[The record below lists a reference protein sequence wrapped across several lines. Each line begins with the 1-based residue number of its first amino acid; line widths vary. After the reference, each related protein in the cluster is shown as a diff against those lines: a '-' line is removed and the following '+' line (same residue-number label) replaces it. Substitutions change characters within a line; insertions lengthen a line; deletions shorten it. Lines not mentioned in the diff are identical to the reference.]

1 MAGSRTLKLSI
12 LADTA
17 DLVKGLKNAEDTS
30 STFGDKLGGAF
41 KAVGVAAAAAG
52 AAIGALAIKSAV
64 DGVKAA
70 LDDEKAQRILA
81 QTLENTT
88 GATNNQIAAVESYIT
103 QTSLAVGVTDDK
115 LRPAFSRLIR
125 STKDTEEATKLL
137 NLALDISSATGKPLE
152 AIANSLGKA
161 YDGNTNALGKLGLG
175 IDQSILKTKDF
186 DLVYN
191 TLKTSFAGFSANE
204 AQTFQGRL
212 DRLNVAFDEAK
223 ETIGFALLPQLEK
236 LSKFMT
242 DSGVPA
248 LNAFVAGL
256 TGQKGISVATEYAG
270 RRIDSFEPKISN
282 VEKAANLAGIK
293 VSDLGARI
301 GKLFSSVDELT
312 GGKGN
317 ALEGFAK
324 TLNAITYAANAVA
337 TAVQAVVNALA
348 AIKRFFE
355 NPIQLQTGFQKFLE
369 FLTTLRK
376 SLVGD
381 FTAPNVAPQFS
392 ARRSSFETAAMDTA
406 VQNMATTTGSFV
418 PDLGLSGISAFD
430 EQLRA
435 FLGQPS
441 GITNNIT
448 VNGAIDSESTARQIV
463 DLLNES
469 NQRGTLGGAGILV

>member
-52 AAIGALAIKSAV
+52 AAIGAMAIKAAI
-64 DGVKAA
+64 DGVKSAIEDEAA
-70 LDDEKAQRILA
+70 QAKLA
-81 QTLENTT
+81 TTLKNVTD
-88 GATNNQIAAVESYIT
+88 ATDTQIASVEKYIL
-103 QTSLAVGVTDDK
+103 QTSLATGITDDQ
-115 LRPAFSRLIR
+115 LRPSLDRLTR
-125 STKDTEEATKLL
+125 STKSVEEATRLQS
-137 NLALDISSATGKPLE
+137 LAIDIAAGTGKGLQQVTE
-152 AIANSLGKA
+152 ALSKA
-161 YDGNTNALGKLGLG
+161 YDGSFGALKKLGVP
-175 IDQSILKTKDF
+175 IDENIIKTKDF
-186 DLVYN
+186 DAAVV
-191 TLKTSFAGFSANE
+191 TLSQTFAGQADVAANTY
-204 AQTFQGRL
+204 AGRFA
-212 DRLNVAFDEAK
+212 RMKVAIDEAK
-223 ETIGFALLPQLEK
+223 ETLGFALLPQVEK
-236 LSKFMT
+236 FSKFMT
-242 DSGVPA
+242 DSGIPA
-248 LNAFVAGL
+248 LNSFIAGL
-256 TGQKGISVATEYAG
+256 TGDKGMSVATEYAG

-293 VSDLGARI
+293 ISDLGARI

-324 TLNAITYAANAVA
+324 TLNAITIAANGVA
-337 TAVQAVVNALA
+337 TAVA

-381 FTAPNVAPQFS
+381 FTAPNVAPQFK
-392 ARRSSFETAAMDTA
+392 AKQSSFDTSAMLTATN
-406 VQNMATTTGSFV
+406 NMATTTGSFV

>member
-17 DLVKGLKNAEDTS
+17 DLVKGLKQAEDTS

-41 KAVGVAAAAAG
+41 RAVGVAAAAAG

-161 YDGNTNALGKLGLG
+161 YDGNTNALGRLGLG

-204 AQTFQGRL
+204 AQTFQGRI

-282 VEKAANLAGIK
+282 IEKAANLAGIK
-293 VSDLGARI
+293 VSELGARI

-324 TLNAITYAANAVA
+324 TLNVITKSADLLVAAIEKIVE
-337 TAVQAVVNALA
+337 ALT

-355 NPIQLQTGFQKFLE
+355 NPVQLQTGFTKFLE
-369 FLTTLRK
+369 FLVTLRK

-381 FTAPNVAPQFS
+381 FTAPVIPPQFS
-392 ARRSSFETAAMDTA
+392 ARRSSFETPAIETA
-406 VQNMATTTGSFV
+406 SASVGMFASSV
-418 PDLGLSGISAFD
+418 PSLGLEGITAFD

-469 NQRGTLGGAGILV
+469 NQRGTIGGGGILV

>member
-17 DLVKGLKNAEDTS
+17 DLVKGLKQAEDTS

-41 KAVGVAAAAAG
+41 KAVGTAAIAAG
-52 AAIGALAIKSAV
+52 AAIGALAVKAAV
-64 DGVKAA
+64 DGVKSAIEDEAA
-70 LDDEKAQRILA
+70 QAKLA
-81 QTLENTT
+81 KTLQNVTD
-88 GATNNQIAAVESYIT
+88 ATDTQIASVEKYIL
-103 QTSLAVGVTDDK
+103 QTSLATGITDDQ
-115 LRPAFSRLIR
+115 LRPSFDRLLR
-125 STKDTEEATKLL
+125 STKDVTEAMNLQ
-137 NLALDISSATGKPLE
+137 NLAIDIAAGTGKGLQQVTE
-152 AIANSLGKA
+152 ALSKA
-161 YDGNTNALGKLGLG
+161 YDGSFGALKKLGVP
-175 IDQSILKTKDF
+175 IDENIIKTKDF
-186 DLVYN
+186 DAAVVVLS
-191 TLKTSFAGFSANE
+191 KTFAGQADVAANTY
-204 AQTFQGRL
+204 AGRFA
-212 DRLNVAFDEAK
+212 RMKVAFDEAK
-223 ETIGFALLPQLEK
+223 ETLGFALLPQVEK
-236 LSKFMT
+236 FSKFIT
-242 DSGVPA
+242 ENGVPA
-248 LNAFVAGL
+248 LNAFIAGL
-256 TGQKGISVATEYAG
+256 TGEKGISVATEYAG
-270 RRIDSFEPKISN
+270 RRVDSFEPKISK

-324 TLNAITYAANAVA
+324 TLNTITVAANGVV
-337 TAVQAVVNALA
+337 TAIEAIVNALA

-355 NPIQLQTGFQKFLE
+355 NPIQLQTGFTKFLE
-369 FLTTLRK
+369 FLVTLRK

-381 FTAPNVAPQFS
+381 FTAPVVPPQFS
-392 ARRSSFETAAMDTA
+392 ARRSSFETPAIETA
-406 VQNMATTTGSFV
+406 SASVGLFSSSV
-418 PDLGLSGISAFD
+418 PSLGLEGITAFD

>member
-17 DLVKGLKNAEDTS
+17 DLVKGLKQAEDTS

-41 KAVGVAAAAAG
+41 KAVGTAALAAG

-88 GATNNQIAAVESYIT
+88 GATLAQVAAVENYIT

-125 STKDTEEATKLL
+125 STKDVEEAQKLL

-161 YDGNTNALGKLGLG
+161 YDGNTNALGRLGLG

-191 TLKTSFAGFSANE
+191 SLRTSFDGFAANE
-204 AQTFQGRL
+204 AVTFQGRI

-223 ETIGFALLPQLEK
+223 ESIGFALLPVLGRF
-236 LSKFMT
+236 SKFLT
-242 DSGVPA
+242 DEGVPA
-248 LNAFVAGL
+248 LNAFIAGL
-256 TGQKGISVATEYAG
+256 TGEKGISTATEYAG
-270 RRIDSFEPKISN
+270 RRVDSFEPKLSKTQKSAFN
-282 VEKAANLAGIK
+282 AAE
-293 VSDLGARI
+293 DLREMAASV
-301 GKLFSSVDELT
+301 GKLFSTIDAGT
-312 GGKGN
+312 GGQGSAIDGFVK
-317 ALEGFAK
+317 ALQA
-324 TLNAITYAANAVA
+324 LNAVA
-337 TAVQAVVNALA
+337 NVTITILRELVFLAQAATEYL
-348 AIKRFFE
+348 R
-355 NPIQLQTGFQKFLE
+355 NPLSTNKDDIDRIRKGLGLKVSSAGFD
-369 FLTTLRK
+369 T
-376 SLVGD
+376 SVPM
-381 FTAPNVAPQFS
+381 APSMPQFN
-392 ARRSSFETAAMDTA
+392 TA
-406 VQNMATTTGSFV
+406 GF
-418 PDLGLSGISAFD
+418 SGGASV
-430 EQLRA
+430 
-435 FLGQPS
+435 
-441 GITNNIT
+441 NIT

-463 DLLNES
+463 SILNDS
-469 NQRGTLGGAGILV
+469 QARGTLGGAGILV